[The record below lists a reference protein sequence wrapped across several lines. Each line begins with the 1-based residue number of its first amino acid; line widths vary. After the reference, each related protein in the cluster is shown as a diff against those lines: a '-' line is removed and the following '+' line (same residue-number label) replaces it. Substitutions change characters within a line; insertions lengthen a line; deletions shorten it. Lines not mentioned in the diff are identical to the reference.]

1 MSRGRNVESGGDWDE
16 AEALSDPGLVPEED
30 NRTVVDRVVEQGEFA
45 DVLVLNKRDLVKSA
59 HGHLACLE
67 GERELCA
74 CPDGLNW

>member
-1 MSRGRNVESGGDWDE
+1 MSRGRNVESGDDWDE
-16 AEALSDPGLVPEED
+16 AEALSDPGLVPE
-30 NRTVVDRVVEQGEFA
+30 EQGEFA